1 MITCTVKGGNQ
12 NILQKPSWYS
22 VRVQKLNPSIFL
34 HSISRPLSGLRRSR
48 YRRWW
53 TTPRSRRSQPRKE
66 RRESRRET
74 GREFRRSQ
82 WLVSG
87 FGWEF
92 LVANNNSSNYSSSSV
107 SHSVILCDIIFILNI
122 IWLDLIQYTFW
133 NIFNMV
139 GFNSVENSGKWQ
151 DFFNY
156 IQLKDTSI
164 LFYSYSIHIL
174 FCYE

>member
-92 LVANNNSSNYSSSSV
+92 LVANNNSSNYTRLSV
-107 SHSVILCDIIFILNI
+107 SRSVSNTLWHFV
-122 IWLDLIQYTFW
+122 QY
-133 NIFNMV
+133 MV
-139 GFNSVENSGKWQ
+139 KFNSVQNWGKWI
-151 DFFNY
+151 DFSLK
-156 IQLKDTSI
+156 QLKNTSFCNYRI
-164 LFYSYSIHIL
+164 SYLFSRGHQL
-174 FCYE
+174 